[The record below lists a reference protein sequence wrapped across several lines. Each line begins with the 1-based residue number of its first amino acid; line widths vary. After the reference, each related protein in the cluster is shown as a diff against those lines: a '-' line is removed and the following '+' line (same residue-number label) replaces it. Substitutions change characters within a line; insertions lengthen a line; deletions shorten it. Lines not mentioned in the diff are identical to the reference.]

1 MHCFASPS
9 SSLSF
14 HATYIDSPSPSNC
27 WSLNTFVLQ
36 IDLGIAGLKEA
47 TKKKRKQKMS
57 TIKTS
62 WPEVVGWPAAQAV
75 TQVNT
80 DRPDVAIEVLPS
92 GTSVSPGFSSTRVH
106 VFFDGTGSVAATP
119 QVG

>member
-1 MHCFASPS
+1 
-9 SSLSF
+9 
-14 HATYIDSPSPSNC
+14 
-27 WSLNTFVLQ
+27 
-36 IDLGIAGLKEA
+36 
-47 TKKKRKQKMS
+47 MS
-57 TIKTS
+57 TSKTS

-92 GTSVSPGFSSTRVH
+92 GTSVSPGFSTERVR

>member
-1 MHCFASPS
+1 
-9 SSLSF
+9 
-14 HATYIDSPSPSNC
+14 
-27 WSLNTFVLQ
+27 
-36 IDLGIAGLKEA
+36 
-47 TKKKRKQKMS
+47 MS
-57 TIKTS
+57 TTKTS

-92 GTSVSPGFSSTRVH
+92 GTSVSPGFSSTRVR

-119 QVG
+119 QYVIGNSYEAGDKLAKSR